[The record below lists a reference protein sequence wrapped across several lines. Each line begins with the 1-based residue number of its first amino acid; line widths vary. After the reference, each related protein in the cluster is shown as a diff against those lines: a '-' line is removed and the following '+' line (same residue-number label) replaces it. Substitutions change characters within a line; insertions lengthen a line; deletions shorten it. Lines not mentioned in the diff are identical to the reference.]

1 MKRYLAT
8 ICMGVLAAVSGSVVW
23 AEPAVVVASEHPF
36 FRTAP
41 LPAWSR
47 MGAEQVLVDARAAMA
62 QERERMAAIAAIT
75 PEEATFENTFQA
87 YAESGENL
95 KQVQSYLYH
104 LVHTLG
110 TPELHRAEEQLI
122 REYAVHEASNPHH
135 AAVWAVLEAASRAP
149 WVAQLS
155 PAKQYFIRRTLH
167 QFRASGAH
175 LHPEQRARK
184 AAIDAELQQLSIQF
198 NKNLS
203 VRSRW
208 ELLITD
214 ETALAGLSNGWKQL
228 AAAAA
233 RRRGHAAGWLVTAPR
248 APEVM
253 THCTVEATR
262 KACWPGIN
270 TVGTARAGDNEPVV
284 ARIMELRQELAELL
298 GFRHFADMK
307 TSSLMMG
314 SGEKALAF
322 VDEML
327 RLSKPAWDAHVSAEL
342 QRLSKACGKALR
354 AVEPWNEAF
363 YSRQNPV
370 VKPRFDSGKITP
382 YLQAEQVLRGM
393 FNIWEKHYG
402 ITIAELPTACIKPGD
417 ACPEDK
423 VEVWHP
429 AVRAFR
435 VCESATGAVH
445 GHFYLD
451 LYPREHKR
459 GMAWCMPLRFGAP
472 GTAERP
478 QEPHLACI
486 VANITPPPANG
497 KPHLLN
503 HGDLYVMF
511 HEFGHLMHMMLA
523 RGELRAQ
530 AAMAVENDFI
540 ETPSQMQENWIWVP
554 EALVTFARHYETG
567 EPLPLELAQQ
577 LAASRTEAPISMHMG
592 MLCSA
597 KLDLELNMHYAEKFR
612 GRPLDEAADEL
623 LAPWQFPY
631 TSPQPCEMRTLFYCI
646 SEGYSASFYTYKWSE
661 ALAADIFLR
670 FCEGGVLNPEV
681 GRAYRKAVLE
691 PGGSKPALQLFRD
704 FMGREPAPEALLKI
718 YGLKTDENCRR

>member
-8 ICMGVLAAVSGSVVW
+8 ICMGVLAVVSTCMAGGAP
-23 AEPAVVVASEHPF
+23 AETVAGKHPF

-41 LPAWSR
+41 LPEWSR
-47 MGAEQVLVDARAAMA
+47 MSAEQVLVDARAAMEQA
-62 QERERMAAIAAIT
+62 RERMAAIAAIK
-75 PEEATFENTFQA
+75 PEEATFENTFLA
-87 YAESGENL
+87 YVESGENL

-122 REYAVHEASNPHH
+122 REYAAHAASNPHQG
-135 AAVWAVLEAASRAP
+135 AVWAVLDAASRAP

-155 PAKQYFIRRTLH
+155 QPKQYFIRRTLH

-175 LHPEQRARK
+175 LTPEQQVRK

-203 VRSRW
+203 VRSTW

-214 ETALAGLSNGWKQL
+214 EAALDGLSAGWKQR

-233 RRRGHAAGWLVTAPR
+233 RERGQAEGWLVTSPR
-248 APEVM
+248 APEVLA
-253 THCTVEATR
+253 HCTVESTR

-270 TVGTARAGDNEPVV
+270 TVGTAQAGDNEPVV

-342 QRLSKACGKALR
+342 QRLSKACGKELTSI
-354 AVEPWNEAF
+354 EPWNEAY
-363 YSRQNPV
+363 YSRQNPAV
-370 VKPRFDSGKITP
+370 QQHFDSGKITP
-382 YLQAEQVLRGM
+382 YLQAEQVLQGM
-393 FNIWEKHYG
+393 FRIWENHYG
-402 ITIAELPTACIKPGD
+402 IAIAELPTACIKPD
-417 ACPEDK
+417 ETCPADK

-429 AVRAFR
+429 SVRAFR
-435 VCESATGAVH
+435 VSEAATGEVH

-459 GMAWCMPLRFGAP
+459 GMAWCMPLRFGSP
-472 GTAERP
+472 GTETSP

-486 VANITPPPANG
+486 VANITPPPGNG
-497 KPHLLN
+497 KPHLLH
-503 HGDLYVMF
+503 HGDLYVVF

-554 EALVTFARHYETG
+554 EALASFARHHETG
-567 EPLPLELAQQ
+567 EALPLELAQQ
-577 LAASRTEAPISMHMG
+577 LAASRAEAPIAMHMR

-612 GRPLDEAADEL
+612 GRPLDEAAAAL

-631 TSPQPCEMRTLFYCI
+631 TAPQPCEMRTLFYCI

-670 FCEGGVLNPEV
+670 FCERGVLNPEV
-681 GRAYRKAVLE
+681 GRAYRKAVLD
-691 PGGSKPALQLFRD
+691 PGASKPALELFRD
-704 FMGREPAPEALLKI
+704 FMGREPNPEALLKI
-718 YGLKTDENCRR
+718 YGLR